1 MIGALQLG
9 TAGRIEQQHRGIL
22 EIGSSLLQLLAAG
35 PDNQCRS
42 VLVGAGDFQG
52 WASTSGD
59 VDFDS
64 GKILNMMWERPAL
77 YPVVQNRCAADLD
90 ALVLPALPRY
100 HSAHQ
105 SGQGLFDLGRGG
117 VEAGDR
123 LIAGFQRPELG
134 APHPT
139 QQVSHQTEANAVVLE
154 ELAHRQEGQGTCPEV
169 RHGEREFVS
178 TLVPGVMVVGQVV
191 RESTAVEDSAGAKEA
206 LECFGTRRFIERVEV
221 GDLTAKQGFV
231 QLSVVMLL
239 ESVIA
244 GTSLVLETK
253 ESEQW

>member
-1 MIGALQLG
+1 
-9 TAGRIEQQHRGIL
+9 
-22 EIGSSLLQLLAAG
+22 
-35 PDNQCRS
+35 
-42 VLVGAGDFQG
+42 
-52 WASTSGD
+52 
-59 VDFDS
+59 
-64 GKILNMMWERPAL
+64 MWERPVFRA
-77 YPVVQNRCAADLD
+77 VVQNRCAADLD
-90 ALVLPALPRY
+90 ALVLPALPHY

-105 SGQGLFDLGRGG
+105 SGQGLLDLGRGG

-139 QQVSHQTEANAVVLE
+139 QQVSYQTETHAAVRE
-154 ELAHRQEGQGTCPEV
+154 ELAHRQEGQGACPEV
-169 RHGEREFVS
+169 RHGKCDFAS
-178 TLVPGVMVVGQVV
+178 LLVLWVMVVGQMV

-206 LECFGTRRFIERVEV
+206 LERLGAGRLVERVEV
-221 GDLTAKQGFV
+221 GDLTAKQGFI
-231 QLSVVMLL
+231 QRSVLMLL

>member
-1 MIGALQLG
+1 
-9 TAGRIEQQHRGIL
+9 
-22 EIGSSLLQLLAAG
+22 
-35 PDNQCRS
+35 
-42 VLVGAGDFQG
+42 
-52 WASTSGD
+52 
-59 VDFDS
+59 
-64 GKILNMMWERPAL
+64 MMWERPAL

-139 QQVSHQTEANAVVLE
+139 QQVSHQTEAHAVVLE
-154 ELAHRQEGQGTCPEV
+154 KLTHRQEGQGTCPEV
-169 RHGEREFVS
+169 RHGKCDLAS
-178 TLVPGVMVVGQVV
+178 LLVPWVMVVGQMV
-191 RESTAVEDSAGAKEA
+191 RESTAVENGAGAKEA
-206 LECFGTRRFIERVEV
+206 LECFGTRRFIERTEL
-221 GDLTAKQGFV
+221 GDLTAKQGFI